1 MAKAKLIISSK
12 NQAAREVALNGSV
25 SLGRA
30 ADNTVTLE
38 DQSVARYHAIIEKR
52 GDGYWLSDLGS
63 VNGTLVNGQPVAGE
77 QQINVGD
84 VIALGGATTI
94 KVTSEEAT
102 GADVAPPEPSGD
114 AAPDS
119 GLPANASTSSATTGN
134 SGGASAADSSAASA
148 GSGLSPGLI
157 GAAVAIGLII
167 TMFIGLGV
175 YVAVNKK
182 PKADDYSSPTPR
194 PTEAAVRTATPEPTG
209 SSSPVVVAGSID
221 VRQAAQSL
229 AAQLG
234 GQGTN
239 YYVFEPE
246 FLQKVAERIET
257 YRQADLSAAQKS
269 RLEIKVAFGSLNVE
283 ALYGFITALS
293 ESRFQPTGG
302 GKGVGLWQLPESE
315 VSAYLKPG
323 ESLADNKQ
331 REAEI
336 AARHLRERLTQFER
350 ADFIYAIAGYRLPL
364 GQVGDV
370 RRKLEK
376 FSENDRRNFWLMYQQ
391 GVVSAEGL
399 QQVVDFFAAGIVG
412 QNPEAFG
419 QRVPPFSR
427 L

>member
-1 MAKAKLIISSK
+1 LIISGK
-12 NQAAREVALNGSV
+12 NQAAREVALNSSV

-63 VNGTLVNGQPVAGE
+63 VNGTLVNGRPVAGE
-77 QQINVGD
+77 QQINAGD

-94 KVTSEEAT
+94 KVAAEDAT
-102 GADVAPPEPSGD
+102 GAAVATPEPS
-114 AAPDS
+114 AESSSDS
-119 GLPANASTSSATTGN
+119 GLPANVSTSSATTGN
-134 SGGASAADSSAASA
+134 PGGASAADSSCGAASTD
-148 GSGLSPGLI
+148 SGLSPGLI

-167 TMFIGLGV
+167 TTFIGLGV

-182 PKADDYSSPTPR
+182 PKIDDSSLSSPR
-194 PTEAAVRTATPEPTG
+194 PTETVAVRTATPGPSEPA
-209 SSSPVVVAGSID
+209 SPAVVAGSVD

-246 FLQKVAERIET
+246 FLQKIAERIEA

-293 ESRFQPTGG
+293 ESQFQPAGG

-315 VSAYLKPG
+315 IAPYLKPG